1 MKQLKNTKTSNTYFP
16 QKLILSVVT
25 VLLLN
30 VILSK
35 QRNVYIMQHM
45 AAIKYIHND
54 LVYQSMADGCTEGC
68 SVFVPPYTYLPFR
81 DIIHS
86 ICFCWNVVFLFGHLK
101 TTKFHIILKPSF
113 FKQTWHRKYIYIYTH
128 LYIYFIAFF
137 SCRIL
142 NSKKTNVMQCINNT
156 YTVPKPNK

>member
-1 MKQLKNTKTSNTYFP
+1 MTWNNSKIP
-16 QKLILSVVT
+16 KLLTLTFHKSLSYLTSVVT

-68 SVFVPPYTYLPFR
+68 SVFVPPYTHLPFR
-81 DIIHS
+81 DIKHS
-86 ICFCWNVVFLFGHLK
+86 ICFCWNVVFLLGHLK

-113 FKQTWHRKYIYIYTH
+113 FKQTWHRKYIYIYI
-128 LYIYFIAFF
+128 LIYIYFIAFF
-137 SCRIL
+137 SWRIL
-142 NSKKTNVMQCINNT
+142 SSEKTVMSCNV
-156 YTVPKPNK
+156 